1 MVRGMTSSVPEDLCV
16 PAIKAA
22 RRLQALPVGRL
33 HVVIVVKVSK
43 DLWLQFVLSG
53 QGFKVEKLV
62 TKEDAD
68 T

>member
-1 MVRGMTSSVPEDLCV
+1 MARSMPEDLGL

-33 HVVIVVKVSK
+33 HLVVVVKVTK

-53 QGFKVEKLV
+53 DGFKAERLV
-62 TKEDAD
+62 VGEGT
-68 T
+68 